1 LEGDLRK
8 NGASSKFQLR
18 YLVTLLVACAALP
31 LLIFGCSSIMTYEK
45 EDHLT
50 KNEEFDQQ
58 VKIVDAE
65 HPAVPKPADG
75 GDVKKTEPGKFTAA
89 KKTKKKHRKKKAE
102 NLVQPAIIPLAPQ
115 HHEPELEGDAGF
127 IGRRPEKDPFQ
138 VGEKLRYNV
147 TYLGMTAGSL
157 TMELKPFAE
166 VNGRKSYQYEISA
179 QSKSIFSSIYA
190 LDDTV
195 VNLIDFAS
203 LVPSVFTMHIK
214 ESSQLKEARAYFDRS
229 KGIASYWEKKVTKSD
244 GEKEKKLQWE
254 IPDYSQNVFS
264 AIFYM
269 RVFQWDVGVE
279 NAFRVADDGQ
289 NLIFK
294 AKGIRKEKIKTD
306 AGEFEAIVVKP
317 EIHLRGVAK
326 PMGDIFVWLSND
338 EHKYV
343 LRMEGKIKIGTLTV
357 ELAELHP

>member
-1 LEGDLRK
+1 MRK
-8 NGASSKFQLR
+8 TRASSKFQLR
-18 YLVTLLVACAALP
+18 SLIILLVACTVLP
-31 LLIFGCSSIMTYEK
+31 LFIFGCSSILTYDK
-45 EDHLT
+45 EDHLK

-58 VKIVDAE
+58 VQIVDAE
-65 HPAVPKPADG
+65 HPAAPKTEDG
-75 GDVKKTEPGKFTAA
+75 GDVKKKEAEQQASAA
-89 KKTKKKHRKKKAE
+89 KKKKKHKHKKKVAD
-102 NLVQPAIIPLAPQ
+102 LVQPVVVPEEPV
-115 HHEPELEGDAGF
+115 HHEPDIEGEAGF
-127 IGRRPEKDPFQ
+127 IGRRPIKDPFQ
-138 VGEKLRYNV
+138 VGEKLRYDV

-166 VNGRKSYQYEISA
+166 VNGRKSYQYEMSA

-190 LDDTV
+190 LDDKV
-195 VNLIDFAS
+195 VNLIDFDS
-203 LVPSVFTMHIK
+203 LIPSVFTMHIK

-229 KGIASYWEKKVTKSD
+229 KGLANYWEKKVTKSD

-269 RVFQWDVGVE
+269 RVFPWDVGVE

-343 LRMEGKIKIGTLTV
+343 LRMEGKIKIGTLNV
-357 ELAELHP
+357 ELVELHP